1 MNVWDVLGI
10 EPTEDD
16 SVISSA
22 YAKKLTLEHP
32 ENDPQ
37 WKEMLHEAYEVALKL
52 ARKRS
57 AATEASSMRLNDHGE
72 RLENIYENME
82 NAREEIAVST
92 AYPYDANPIQIFLG
106 QVSGLYSNFANRIQ
120 PSSWQALFQENAE
133 WDIENPQLQDEM
145 VMFLEE
151 KHYFPTAVWAVLEK
165 IFRFQEHE
173 EELRGRHAEEFIDY
187 IAEQVNGT
195 VELTYDCF
203 MDVKIDFDIDRYL
216 YLREMAQYMLMAGEL
231 EEVGAYLSEAHELF
245 QDDPDLELMRG
256 KYFEAIGEMEQ
267 AMDCFNQVIAMKP
280 DEFEGRWHRAQLLY
294 KLEQCEAAL
303 ADCNCLLEI
312 EGNQQDVLMLSIHC
326 YTQLGQLKEARM
338 KLHQSNDID
347 NVHDILRYV
356 HGIKLFNKYRYAQ
369 EVEEKGQGQARKQ
382 ISLFLLYFYLRLTW
396 LYLLVY
402 VGLQLFI
409 SVPLVVTVLWLAV
422 MVWNGWKTFKTY
434 RMMTT

>member
-52 ARKRS
+52 ARKIS
-57 AATEASSMRLNDHGE
+57 AATASSSMTQIDHGE
-72 RLENIYENME
+72 RLEEPYEHMAS
-82 NAREEIAVST
+82 AREEVAVST
-92 AYPYDANPIQIFLG
+92 AYPYPANPIQVFLG
-106 QVSGLYSNFANRIQ
+106 RVSELYSNFTNRIQ
-120 PSSWQALFQENAE
+120 PSSWKALFQENAE
-133 WDIENPQLQDEM
+133 WDIKNPQLRDEM

-151 KHYFPTAVWAVLEK
+151 KHYFPMAVWAVLEK
-165 IFRFQEHE
+165 TFRFLEHE
-173 EELRGRHAEEFIDY
+173 EELRERHAGEIIDY
-187 IAEQVNGT
+187 IFEQVNGT
-195 VELTYDCF
+195 MELTYDCF
-203 MDVKIDFDIDRYL
+203 IDADIDFDIDRYL
-216 YLREMAQYMLMAGEL
+216 YLREMAQYMLMQGEL
-231 EEVGAYLSEAHELF
+231 EEVGAYLSEAHEWF

-294 KLEQCEAAL
+294 KLEQYEAAL
-303 ADCNCLLEI
+303 ADCNRLLQI
-312 EGNQQDVLMLSIHC
+312 EEKQQDALMLSIHC

-338 KLHQSNDID
+338 KLQQSNDID

-369 EVEEKGQGQARKQ
+369 EVEEKGQRQARKQ
-382 ISLFLLYFYLRLTW
+382 ISLFLVYYYLRLTW
-396 LYLLVY
+396 LYLLIY

-409 SVPLVVTVLWLAV
+409 SVPLVVTVVWLAV

>member
-72 RLENIYENME
+72 RLENTYENVE
-82 NAREEIAVST
+82 NAREEVAVST
-92 AYPYDANPIQIFLG
+92 AYPYAANPIQVFLG
-106 QVSGLYSNFANRIQ
+106 QVSELYSNFANRIQ
-120 PSSWQALFQENAE
+120 PSFWQALFQENAE
-133 WDIENPQLQDEM
+133 WDIENHQLQDEM

-151 KHYFPTAVWAVLEK
+151 KHYFPMAVWAVLEK
-165 IFRFQEHE
+165 TFRFLEHE

-187 IAEQVNGT
+187 IVEQVNGT
-195 VELTYDCF
+195 VELSYDCF

-216 YLREMAQYMLMAGEL
+216 YLREMAQYMLMEGEL

-245 QDDPDLELMRG
+245 QDDPDLVLMRG

-267 AMDCFNQVIAMKP
+267 AMDRYNQVIAMKP

-294 KLEQCEAAL
+294 KLEQYEAAL
-303 ADCNCLLEI
+303 ADCNRLLEI
-312 EGNQQDVLMLSIHC
+312 EGNQQDALMLSIHC

-338 KLHQSNDID
+338 KLQQSNDID

-369 EVEEKGQGQARKQ
+369 EVEEKGQRQARKQ
-382 ISLFLLYFYLRLTW
+382 ISLFLLYYYLHLTW

-409 SVPLVVTVLWLAV
+409 SVPLVVTILWLAV

>member
-1 MNVWDVLGI
+1 MNVWNVLGI

-72 RLENIYENME
+72 RLENTYENVE
-82 NAREEIAVST
+82 NAREEVAVST
-92 AYPYDANPIQIFLG
+92 AYPYAANPIQVFLG
-106 QVSGLYSNFANRIQ
+106 QVSELYSNFANRIQ
-120 PSSWQALFQENAE
+120 PSFWQALFQENAE
-133 WDIENPQLQDEM
+133 WDIENHQLQDEM

-151 KHYFPTAVWAVLEK
+151 KHYFPMAVWAVLEK
-165 IFRFQEHE
+165 TFRFLEHE

-187 IAEQVNGT
+187 IVEQVNGT
-195 VELTYDCF
+195 VELSYDCF

-216 YLREMAQYMLMAGEL
+216 YLREMAQYMLMEGEL

-245 QDDPDLELMRG
+245 QDDPDLVLMRG

-267 AMDCFNQVIAMKP
+267 AMDRYNQVIAMKP

-294 KLEQCEAAL
+294 KLEQYEAAL
-303 ADCNCLLEI
+303 ADCNRLLEI
-312 EGNQQDVLMLSIHC
+312 EGNQQDALMLSIHC

-338 KLHQSNDID
+338 KLQQSNDID

-369 EVEEKGQGQARKQ
+369 EVEEKGQRQARKQ
-382 ISLFLLYFYLRLTW
+382 ISLFLLYYYLHLTW

>member
-1 MNVWDVLGI
+1 LNVWNVLGI

-72 RLENIYENME
+72 RLENTYENVE
-82 NAREEIAVST
+82 NAREEVAVST
-92 AYPYDANPIQIFLG
+92 AYPYAANPIQVFLG
-106 QVSGLYSNFANRIQ
+106 QVSELYSNFANRIQ
-120 PSSWQALFQENAE
+120 PSFWQALFQENAE
-133 WDIENPQLQDEM
+133 WDIENHQLQDEM

-151 KHYFPTAVWAVLEK
+151 KHYFPMAVWAVLEK
-165 IFRFQEHE
+165 TFRFLEHE

-187 IAEQVNGT
+187 IVEQVNGT
-195 VELTYDCF
+195 VELSYDCF

-216 YLREMAQYMLMAGEL
+216 YLREMAQYMLMEGEL

-245 QDDPDLELMRG
+245 QDDPDLVLMRG

-267 AMDCFNQVIAMKP
+267 AMDRYNQVIAMKP

-294 KLEQCEAAL
+294 KLEQYEAAL
-303 ADCNCLLEI
+303 ADCNRLLEI
-312 EGNQQDVLMLSIHC
+312 EGNQQDALMLSIHC

-338 KLHQSNDID
+338 KLQQSNDID

-369 EVEEKGQGQARKQ
+369 EVEEKGQRQARKQ
-382 ISLFLLYFYLRLTW
+382 ISLFLLYYYLHLTW

>member
-22 YAKKLTLEHP
+22 YEKKLTLEHP

-72 RLENIYENME
+72 RLENTYENME

-92 AYPYDANPIQIFLG
+92 AYPYDTNPIQIFLG

-120 PSSWQALFQENAE
+120 PSTWQALFQENAE
-133 WDIENPQLQDEM
+133 WDIENSQLQDEM

-151 KHYFPTAVWAVLEK
+151 KHYFPMAVWVVLEK
-165 IFRFQEHE
+165 TFRFQEHE

-187 IAEQVNGT
+187 IVEQVNGT
-195 VELTYDCF
+195 IDLTYDCF

-256 KYFEAIGEMEQ
+256 KYFEAVGEMEQ

-280 DEFEGRWHRAQLLY
+280 DEFEGRWHRAQLLF
-294 KLEQCEAAL
+294 KLEQYEAAL

-312 EGNQQDVLMLSIHC
+312 EGNQQDALMLSIHC

-338 KLHQSNDID
+338 KLQQSNDID

-369 EVEEKGQGQARKQ
+369 EVEEKGQRQARKQ

-434 RMMTT
+434 RMMTI

>member
-72 RLENIYENME
+72 RLENTYENVE
-82 NAREEIAVST
+82 NAREEVAVST
-92 AYPYDANPIQIFLG
+92 AYPYAANPIQVFLG
-106 QVSGLYSNFANRIQ
+106 QVSELYSNFANRIQ
-120 PSSWQALFQENAE
+120 PTYWQALFQENVE
-133 WDIENPQLQDEM
+133 WDIENHQLQDEM

-151 KHYFPTAVWAVLEK
+151 KHYFPMAVWAVLEK
-165 IFRFQEHE
+165 TFRFLEHE

-187 IAEQVNGT
+187 IVEQVNGT
-195 VELTYDCF
+195 VELSYDCF

-216 YLREMAQYMLMAGEL
+216 YLREMAQYMLMEGEL

-245 QDDPDLELMRG
+245 QDDPDLVLMRG

-267 AMDCFNQVIAMKP
+267 AMDRYNQVIAMKP

-294 KLEQCEAAL
+294 KLEQYEAAL
-303 ADCNCLLEI
+303 ADCNRLLEI
-312 EGNQQDVLMLSIHC
+312 EGNQQDALMLSIHC

-338 KLHQSNDID
+338 KLQQSNDID

-369 EVEEKGQGQARKQ
+369 EVEEKGQRQARKQ
-382 ISLFLLYFYLRLTW
+382 ISLFLLYYYLHLTW